1 VPDLENYTVFYFL
14 AAWFLC
20 VPFFKAVGSSRGIA
34 QTERVINYL
43 EQSDMRAASAE
54 AVAEAEREKM
64 SLELAT
70 DKIMLVNDSV
80 S

>member
-1 VPDLENYTVFYFL
+1 MPDLGNYTVFYFL

-20 VPFFKAVGSSRGIA
+20 VRLFKAVGSSRGIA

-54 AVAEAEREKM
+54 LVAEAESAKV

-70 DKIMLVNDSV
+70 DQIVLADDSV